1 MAAKPSY
8 SVMNWNKQNVPK
20 TNMANYG
27 QSFLPNQEIMIDTES
42 LGLEPLN
49 MRMPTNYGTQI
60 PSLSLGTPALNAP
73 GSSFMDAGYN
83 PTAGLELDTPGL
95 PEAQGGWFDMKG
107 KGGMLLGSAQVGLGA
122 YSAYNQE
129 KQNDFMRGY
138 YNNQMALQK
147 TDFMNAAKTTNNE
160 LAAREGRRLSASQGL
175 AYDSAANQ
183 AGRAEYMKNWGV
195 KETF

>member
-1 MAAKPSY
+1 MGAADSY
-8 SVMNWNKQNVPK
+8 NLMGWNNLFPTNNTKTGSNAIVP
-20 TNMANYG
+20 TAALG
-27 QSFLPNQEIMIDTES
+27 GAQS
-42 LGLEPLN
+42 LGL
-49 MRMPTNYGTQI
+49 PTSNLSSWAI
-60 PSLSLGTPALNAP
+60 PQQQSAFPSMVPVTTGMNT
-73 GSSFMDAGYN
+73 GVG
-83 PTAGLELDTPGL
+83 PTIDRAAGLPG
-95 PEAQGGWFDMKG
+95 AQGDWFDMKG

-183 AGRAEYMKNWGV
+183 AGRADYMKNWGV